1 MGLFDW
7 FASFRSLGKKKRM
20 ERLSE
25 KAFVPSGAGTAAPPK
40 ILIAGVANDKGG
52 QVGKRL
58 GELITKIPGV
68 EVFRKKETLKLPE
81 AVNDVAERLIMAAE
95 EGRVWLKAEGCDL
108 LVWGEIGGNGSL
120 TLRFLPAPGN
130 DSDQTMFAGLGETV
144 ELPVGFA
151 AELEPLIGALAIGAF
166 AVSFRGARSRLAET
180 LGKHLAAVAGM
191 VQKTPSGLTP
201 DQGAS
206 ALTALGNALVAYSR
220 LGAGVEQLDRATLAY
235 QAANKLVTK
244 EAVPMTWA
252 RIQNHLATVMQ
263 AQGQIKKEPKLLRSA
278 AIIYS
283 TVTTTLDR
291 NRYANDWALAYTYLG
306 KVLYILAGMEGKPQY
321 LKTAADAYE
330 KALGVYDKET
340 MPSRWAEVTNQYG
353 VVLLA
358 LGESLGG
365 DAVLEQAVTKF
376 RTAMS
381 LRQRDKTPLLW
392 AQTANNLGAA
402 CFALAKRNSEASLLR
417 EASNC
422 FEGATE
428 IYRQQGIVKQ
438 AQVIEKNLHRVQRL
452 LMTRGA

>member
-7 FASFRSLGKKKRM
+7 FSSFRRSRKKKGP

-25 KAFVPSGAGTAAPPK
+25 KAFVPTGAGTAAPPK
-40 ILIAGVANDKGG
+40 ILLAAIANDKGG
-52 QVGKRL
+52 QIGKRL
-58 GELITKIPGV
+58 GEFFAKLAGV
-68 EVFRKKETLKLPE
+68 ETFRKKENLKIPE
-81 AVNDVAERLIMAAE
+81 TVADPAERLILAAE
-95 EGRVWLKAEGCDL
+95 EGRAWLKAESCDL
-108 LVWGEIGGNGSL
+108 LVWGETAGANAL
-120 TLRFLPAPGN
+120 TLRFLPAPGD
-130 DSDQTMFAGLGETV
+130 DSEQTVFAGLGETID
-144 ELPVGFA
+144 LPA
-151 AELEPLIGALAIGAF
+151 AYPPEFDALTGAVALAALLP
-166 AVSFRGARSRLAET
+166 SFRGARTKLAVT
-180 LGKHLAAVAGM
+180 LGTYLGTLDDLA
-191 VQKTPSGLTP
+191 QKLPPNLSA

-206 ALTALGNALVAYSR
+206 VLTALGNALVAYSR
-220 LGAGVEQLDRATLAY
+220 LGGGAGQLDRAVGAF
-235 QAANKLVTK
+235 QAAGKLVTK
-244 EAVPMTWA
+244 ESAPLIWA

-263 AQGQIKKEPKLLRSA
+263 AQGQFKKEPKLLRNA
-278 AIIYS
+278 AIIFS

-291 NRYANDWALAYTYLG
+291 AKHGNDWALAYTYLG
-306 KVLYILAGMEGKPQY
+306 KVLFVLAGMEGQPKY

-330 KALGVYDKET
+330 RALSVYNKET

-358 LGESLGG
+358 LGENIGG
-365 DAVLEQAVTKF
+365 DAVLEQAVNKF
-376 RTAMS
+376 RNAMS

-417 EASNC
+417 EASSC

-452 LMTRGA
+452 LMTRG